1 MFAGVLSDRLFR
13 VFWLTKSS
21 VFVGVAERGCF
32 LEEED
37 SAALL
42 SNFSSFWMI
51 VAILSWRDSRV
62 DCRLLSLV
70 ARESNYPR

>member
-37 SAALL
+37 SSAALL
-42 SNFSSFWMI
+42 STFSSFWMM
-51 VAILSWRDSRV
+51 VASHTGLK
-62 DCRLLSLV
+62 
-70 ARESNYPR
+70 EF

>member
-1 MFAGVLSDRLFR
+1 MFAGVLSDWLIR

-21 VFVGVAERGCF
+21 VFVGVVERGCF

-42 SNFSSFWMI
+42 E
-51 VAILSWRDSRV
+51 
-62 DCRLLSLV
+62 LLDDGGLTGL
-70 ARESNYPR
+70 EEF